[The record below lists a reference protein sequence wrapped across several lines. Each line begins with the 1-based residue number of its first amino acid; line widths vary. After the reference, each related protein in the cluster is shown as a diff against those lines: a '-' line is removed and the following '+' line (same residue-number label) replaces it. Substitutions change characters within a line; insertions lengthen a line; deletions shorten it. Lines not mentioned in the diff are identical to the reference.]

1 MPEFHREYSGNSILL
16 PQLRIMYFYVD
27 LTMSRAKVICKST
40 MLNITGIFLLVIFL
54 CAETNAEPIEPIPTK
69 DFVNKLIGRINKDKP
84 DTNLVNSL
92 LTIAGYY
99 LYAEDTASEPYI
111 NRALTLSEKLLYKKG
126 VIKSLCYQAAF
137 LSFTSK
143 DTIPAFNAIEKAIAL
158 SKKGNNIEMEAYAW
172 YARGLWLSNGNTNI
186 SKQYYF
192 TARMLYNKAGN
203 RVKEAYVLK
212 CIADI
217 HLSENNLELSL
228 HKLLEAL
235 KIYQDAGDVNP
246 FYTYDL
252 IGTVYRH
259 MGNYAEA
266 LKYSFLTLR
275 FAEERK
281 DTTDIALFYIRI
293 AEIYKGLNQYGEAI
307 QFFQIALQKASTDE
321 NNYGYSRLAAS
332 NIADLFTIS
341 DKPNEA
347 LKFYQNTIST
357 RPAKY
362 GSVEYWIDGRTLG
375 DIYFSLK
382 QYDKAEN
389 HYLQMLASTEKMYD
403 NDYFNLMS
411 YIKMADFYI
420 SRSKFTQANKYV
432 SKAFRQKALKSM
444 TTRASIH
451 WQQYKIDS
459 ASANYLSAIKHYQLY
474 KALNDSIFNEK
485 KINQVASL
493 QIQYETEKKEKDII
507 NLMDKNK
514 QQQIKLR
521 ERLFERNMLIAGA
534 VMLALLLWLS
544 INRYL
549 IKQKSNRQLLSQ
561 QEIIKSKNEILNNLI
576 TEKEDLL
583 QLKDKLIAEKEWLI
597 KEVHHRVKN
606 NLQMVCTLLYTQANY
621 LKDDKA
627 LAAINEGQQ
636 RIQAIS
642 LIHQKLYQSDN
653 LQLVNM
659 KSYVHELVDYLKD
672 SFDISRDIEFN
683 LLIDSIELDISRS
696 IPVGLILNEA
706 ITNSLKYAF
715 QNGKRKIISIQLQ
728 RKQDNK
734 ITLLIK
740 DNGKGLPD
748 NYNPLY
754 SNTLGINMMQ
764 GLSKQINADFSIRS
778 EKGTVIILE
787 FEETSDL

>member
-1 MPEFHREYSGNSILL
+1 MN
-16 PQLRIMYFYVD
+16 
-27 LTMSRAKVICKST
+27 RAIAICKST
-40 MLNITGIFLLVIFL
+40 MLHITGIFLLVIFP

-69 DFVNKLIGRINKDKP
+69 DIVNKLIGRINREKQ
-84 DTNLVNSL
+84 DTNLVKSL
-92 LTIAGYY
+92 LSIARYY
-99 LYAEDTASEPYI
+99 LYAKDKASEPYI
-111 NRALTLSEKLLYKKG
+111 DRALTLSEKLLYKNG
-126 VIKSLCYQAAF
+126 VIRSLCYQAAF
-137 LSFTSK
+137 LSFTLQ
-143 DTIPAFNAIEKAIAL
+143 DTIPPFNAIEKAIAL
-158 SKKGNNIEMEAYAW
+158 SKKDNNIEMEAYAW
-172 YARGLWLSNGNTNI
+172 YIRGLWLSNDNTNT

-192 TARMLYNKAGN
+192 TARMLYNKVGN

-217 HLSENNLELSL
+217 YRSENKLELSL
-228 HKLLEAL
+228 NVLFEAL
-235 KIYQDAGDVNP
+235 KIYQDAGYTNLH
-246 FYTYDL
+246 YTYDL

-259 MGNYAEA
+259 MGNYGEA
-266 LKYSFLTLR
+266 LKYGFLTLKL
-275 FAEERK
+275 AEERK
-281 DTTDIALFYIRI
+281 DTVDIALFYLRI
-293 AEIYKGLNQYGEAI
+293 AEIYKGLNQYDEAI
-307 QFFQIALQKASTDE
+307 QFAQISLQKVSAAE
-321 NNYGYSRLAAS
+321 NNYAFLRSAAS
-332 NIADLFTIS
+332 NIAGLLTIS
-341 DKPNEA
+341 GKPNEA
-347 LKFYQNTIST
+347 LRFYENTIST
-357 RPAKY
+357 RPAKF
-362 GSVEYWIDGRTLG
+362 GSIEYYIDGRTLG

-382 QYDKAEN
+382 KYEKAEN
-389 HYLQMLASTEKMYD
+389 HYLHMLALKEKMYNNEY
-403 NDYFNLMS
+403 NDYFKLAS

-420 SRSKFTQANKYV
+420 SQSRFKEANKYV
-432 SKAFRQKALKSM
+432 SKASQQKTLKSM
-444 TTRASIH
+444 ANRSAIH
-451 WQQYKIDS
+451 LQQYKIDS
-459 ASANYLSAIKHYQLY
+459 ASANYLAAINHYQLY
-474 KALNDSIFNEK
+474 KTLNDSIFNEK

-507 NLMDKNK
+507 HLIDKNK

-534 VMLALLLWLS
+534 IMLALLLWLS

-561 QEIIKSKNEILNNLI
+561 QEIIKSKNEILNSLI
-576 TEKEDLL
+576 REKEDLL

-621 LKDDKA
+621 LTDEKA

-672 SFDISRDIEFN
+672 SFTISKDIEFN

-728 RKQDNK
+728 RKHGHK

-764 GLSKQINADFSIRS
+764 GLSKQINADFSMSS
-778 EKGTVIILE
+778 ENGTVIIME
-787 FEETSDL
+787 FEEASDL